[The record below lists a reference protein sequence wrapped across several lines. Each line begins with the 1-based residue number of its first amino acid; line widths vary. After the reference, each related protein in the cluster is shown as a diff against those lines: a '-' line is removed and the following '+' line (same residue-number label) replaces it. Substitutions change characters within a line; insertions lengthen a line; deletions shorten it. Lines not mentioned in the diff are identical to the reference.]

1 MKVIKISDK
10 EVNKFGV
17 GLAKAGYPFLRI
29 VGSKDSVGMRG
40 DAKIF
45 INDVEEKVHLTG
57 EKPPMIGSVIGVG
70 FETRS
75 NKVFFTLNG
84 REIFNSVA
92 ASRVFE
98 GCGPHQIYP
107 TFSMGSLEDKIQV
120 NFGQTQFLFNL
131 KSKLNVSSLLKI

>member
-1 MKVIKISDK
+1 V
-10 EVNKFGV
+10 
-17 GLAKAGYPFLRI
+17 
-29 VGSKDSVGMRG
+29 
-40 DAKIF
+40 
-45 INDVEEKVHLTG
+45 NDVEEKTNLTG

-98 GCGPHQIYP
+98 GCGPH
-107 TFSMGSLEDKIQV
+107 
-120 NFGQTQFLFNL
+120 
-131 KSKLNVSSLLKI
+131 